1 MPETMSRGESF
12 STGLK
17 GKLASLEDFIAM
29 QNEELTAQRVEIESL
44 RNDKSNIEEHYQSQ
58 LNELKKTMVVD
69 VQRIQEEVKKHFQQ
83 QKSENS
89 RLQQQVSTLKSEKVS
104 LQQHI
109 LGLQR
114 RVQEVEEA
122 IGTD

>member
-1 MPETMSRGESF
+1 MG
-12 STGLK
+12 
-17 GKLASLEDFIAM
+17 EDFIAM